1 MEKVSMECDI
11 CGKREASFVV
21 QIEGA
26 KMGACRSCAYHG
38 KIVLSLEEDAPRRE
52 FASTKRGVPKS
63 LRLEQDLIEG
73 YGKAVRRAREGRGEK
88 IEELAKKIN
97 EKASYLDKI
106 ENESTRPPIETARK
120 LERELGIKILEKTE
134 DSAVNVNV
142 GKYKKK
148 ELSLL
153 DMLEMQN
160 KKGK

>member
-1 MEKVSMECDI
+1 MECDI

-38 KIVLSLEEDAPRRE
+38 KIVLSLEEDAPRKE
-52 FASTKRGVPKS
+52 FASAKRGVPKG

-73 YGKAVRRAREGRGEK
+73 YGKAVRRAREDRGEK

-106 ENESTRPPIETARK
+106 ENESTRPPIETAKK
-120 LERELGIKILEKTE
+120 LERELGIKILEKVE
-134 DSAVNVNV
+134 DGSLNVNV

>member
-1 MEKVSMECDI
+1 MECDI
-11 CGKREASFVV
+11 CGKREASFII

-38 KIVLSLEEDAPRRE
+38 KIVLSLEEDAPRKE
-52 FASTKRGVPKS
+52 FVSEKRGMPKG
-63 LRLEQDLIEG
+63 LRLEEDLVEG
-73 YGKAVRRAREGRGEK
+73 YGRIVRKAREARGER
-88 IEELAKKIN
+88 IEELARKVS

-106 ENESTRPPIETARK
+106 ENESTRPPVETAKK
-120 LERELGIKILEKTE
+120 LERELGVKILEKVKE
-134 DSAVNVNV
+134 GGAAAGV
-142 GKYKKK
+142 GNYKKK

>member
-1 MEKVSMECDI
+1 MECDI

-26 KMGACRSCAYHG
+26 KVGACRSCAYHG
-38 KIVLSLEEDAPRRE
+38 KIVLSLEEGAPRKE
-52 FASTKRGVPKS
+52 FTSTKRGVPKG

-73 YGKAVRRAREGRGEK
+73 YGKVVRKAREARGEK

-120 LERELGIKILEKTE
+120 LERELGIKILEKVE
-134 DSAVNVNV
+134 ESSVNVNV